1 MQCEKLFYNDS
12 FATTFTAEVVDCFE
26 NKDHFAIV
34 LDKTLFYPEG
44 GGQPCDHGVIRF
56 GGNTAEIFDV
66 REKNGVICHYSRTPI
81 EVGTVID
88 GEIDFERR
96 FDLMQQHTGEHI
108 VSGIVHSLFGYD
120 NVGFHLSEKDMS
132 LDFSGPLT
140 KEDIDRVVDM
150 ANDIIIKNQ
159 PVTADYPDIS
169 KLEYR
174 SKKALEGP
182 VRIVTAGEADVCACC
197 GTHLATTG
205 QVQMVAVKDSMNY
218 KGGTRIFLGCGK
230 RVYADY
236 YAKTAQC
243 LDISHALSAK
253 TDEIS
258 SKVNDKIAECES
270 LKAALAAAKDELF
283 SFWVK
288 DVPAGEVGFMAK
300 DGLSSV
306 EIQRLCSKI
315 NEKCTTACVVAKQTD
330 GTSKICLFSSVC
342 DTNKVGRAICTALG
356 GKGGG
361 KPGIFQG
368 TFTADGDVETLL
380 KGALND

>member
-1 MQCEKLFYNDS
+1 
-12 FATTFTAEVVDCFE
+12 
-26 NKDHFAIV
+26 
-34 LDKTLFYPEG
+34 
-44 GGQPCDHGVIRF
+44 
-56 GGNTAEIFDV
+56 
-66 REKNGVICHYSRTPI
+66 
-81 EVGTVID
+81 
-88 GEIDFERR
+88 
-96 FDLMQQHTGEHI
+96 
-108 VSGIVHSLFGYD
+108 
-120 NVGFHLSEKDMS
+120 
-132 LDFSGPLT
+132 
-140 KEDIDRVVDM
+140 
-150 ANDIIIKNQ
+150 
-159 PVTADYPDIS
+159 
-169 KLEYR
+169 
-174 SKKALEGP
+174 
-182 VRIVTAGEADVCACC
+182 
-197 GTHLATTG
+197 
-205 QVQMVAVKDSMNY
+205 MNY

-288 DVPAGEVGFMAK
+288 DVPAGDVGFMAK